1 MKMKNT
7 MKISVSK
14 FLFLFLAACVLSS
27 CEQKRDDDSVDF
39 ILGKPRPV
47 QESLALADSMV
58 VYNAQGMAYT
68 TNSLKE
74 IEKFAKATVLDEE
87 YVEYDRSLRYVSEDE
102 ANLSVSLFQKGK
114 LIDYLFY
121 YENPYSGDTVFDG
134 VVYSLQGSGRMKKMD
149 PIYAFFKERKL
160 STEGKTAEFKTRP
173 NLPALKVDIYVD
185 TFELKEGKNLGDSLC
200 PREFETGLIQ
210 SVKRPCGW
218 RLERALKRYY
228 KEGFNLSVDAT
239 ITFGDSGRV
248 ANVVMNTEH
257 PEYKDFLE
265 EVKSILYYAW
275 MPPEVRTQL
284 VVRQTHPIFTEYLP
298 PELRSRHLFSKV
310 AAQNIVKSEKV
321 HLSFARQ
328 YFQECKGE
336 GSEKD
341 SVEVIGYSD
350 VIKEHCDEIRFT
362 KDLATGGINYLE
374 CIKGVAKRDPLFPKK
389 PVKPAKASTLFDRYH
404 AMYVKEDL
412 SLNQVVTLKI
422 PPCFVEEKLNKEKKY
437 NEDFRF

>member
-1 MKMKNT
+1 MKNFLLSFT
-7 MKISVSK
+7 FLLSTFLVASV
-14 FLFLFLAACVLSS
+14 LLS
-27 CEQKRDDDSVDF
+27 CEQERDNVSVDF
-39 ILGKPRPV
+39 IPGKPRPM

-58 VYNAQGMAYT
+58 VYNALGLAYT
-68 TNSLKE
+68 TNSLKK
-74 IEKFAKATVLDEE
+74 IKKFAKASVLDEE

-121 YENPYSGDTVFDG
+121 FENPYSGDTVFDG
-134 VVYSLQGSGRMKKMD
+134 VVYSLQGCGRIKKLD
-149 PIYAFFKERKL
+149 PIYAFFKERKI

-185 TFELKEGKNLGDSLC
+185 TFELKEGKSLNDTIR

-239 ITFGDSGRV
+239 IMFGDSGRV
-248 ANVVMNTEH
+248 TNVSMNTEH

-275 MPPEVRTQL
+275 MPPKV
-284 VVRQTHPIFTEYLP
+284 QTRLMDPLPCMYISDNLP
-298 PELRSRHLFSKV
+298 PELQSRKIWSYV
-310 AAQNIVKSEKV
+310 AAQEIVKSEKV
-321 HLSFARQ
+321 HLSFSRE
-328 YFQECKGE
+328 YFRMECKGE
-336 GSEKD
+336 GREND
-341 SVEVIGYSD
+341 SVEIAGYSD
-350 VIKEHCDEIRFT
+350 IIKEHCDEIRFT
-362 KDLATGGINYLE
+362 KDFATGGINYLE
-374 CIKGVAKRDPLFPKK
+374 CIKREPLFTKK
-389 PVKPAKASTLFDRYH
+389 PIKFPTIYTLFDRYH

-412 SLNQVVTLKI
+412 SLNQMVILKI
-422 PPCFVEEKLNKEKKY
+422 PQCFVEEK
-437 NEDFRF
+437 

>member
-1 MKMKNT
+1 

-14 FLFLFLAACVLSS
+14 YLFLVLAACVLLS
-27 CEQKRDDDSVDF
+27 CEQKRDNVSVDF
-39 ILGKPRPV
+39 ILGKPRPM

-58 VYNAQGMAYT
+58 VYNAEGLAYA

-74 IEKFAKATVLDEE
+74 IKKFAKAAVLDEE

-149 PIYAFFKERKL
+149 PIYAFFKERKI
-160 STEGKTAEFKTRP
+160 STEGETAEFNTRP
-173 NLPALKVDIYVD
+173 NLPVLNVDIYVD
-185 TFELKEGKNLGDSLC
+185 TFELKEEKFLGDTMP

-210 SVKRPCGW
+210 SVKKPCGW

-248 ANVVMNTEH
+248 TNVSMDTEH

-265 EVKSILYYAW
+265 EIKSILYYAW
-275 MPPEVRTQL
+275 MPPTV
-284 VVRQTHPIFTEYLP
+284 QTRLMDPLPCMYFSDNLP
-298 PELRSRHLFSKV
+298 PELQSRNIWSYV
-310 AAQNIVKSEKV
+310 AAQEIVKSEKV
-321 HLSFARQ
+321 HLSFSRE
-328 YFQECKGE
+328 YFRLECKGE

-341 SVEVIGYSD
+341 SVEIAGYSD
-350 VIKEHCDEIRFT
+350 IIKEYCDEIRFT

-374 CIKGVAKRDPLFPKK
+374 CIKGVAKRDPQFPKM
-389 PVKPAKASTLFDRYH
+389 PVKPAQSFELVDRYH

-412 SLNQVVTLKI
+412 SLNQVVKLKI
-422 PPCFVEEKLNKEKKY
+422 PPCFVEE
-437 NEDFRF
+437 

>member
-1 MKMKNT
+1 MKKKNT

-14 FLFLFLAACVLSS
+14 FLLLILAACVLLS
-27 CEQKRDDDSVDF
+27 CEQERDNVSVDF
-39 ILGKPRPV
+39 IPGKPRPM

-58 VYNAQGMAYT
+58 VYNAEGLAYA

-74 IEKFAKATVLDEE
+74 IKKFAKATVLDEE
-87 YVEYDRSLRYVSEDE
+87 TVEFERILKDDFLDKV
-102 ANLSVSLFQKGK
+102 NLSVSLFQKGT
-114 LIDYLFY
+114 LIDYLFF
-121 YENPYSGDTVFDG
+121 YENRSSWDTLFEG
-134 VVYSLQGSGRMKKMD
+134 IVYSLQGYGRMKKLD
-149 PIYAFFKERKL
+149 SVYTFFKDRNV
-160 STEGKTAEFKTRP
+160 STEGKTAEFNTRP

-185 TFELKEGKNLGDSLC
+185 TFELKEGKNLGDSLR

-210 SVKRPCGW
+210 SIKKPCGW

-248 ANVVMNTEH
+248 TNVSMNTEH

-275 MPPEVRTQL
+275 MPPKV
-284 VVRQTHPIFTEYLP
+284 QTRLMDPLPCMYISDNLP
-298 PELRSRHLFSKV
+298 PELQSRKIWSYV
-310 AAQNIVKSEKV
+310 AAQEIVKSEKV
-321 HLSFARQ
+321 HLSFSRE
-328 YFQECKGE
+328 YFQECNGE

-341 SVEVIGYSD
+341 SVEVIGYFD
-350 VIKEHCDEIRFT
+350 VIKEHCDKIHFT
-362 KDLATGGINYLE
+362 KDLATGGINYLR
-374 CIKGVAKRDPLFPKK
+374 CVKGVKKRDPQFPKK
-389 PVKPAKASTLFDRYH
+389 PVKPAKSVVLFDRYH

-422 PPCFVEEKLNKEKKY
+422 PPCFVEE
-437 NEDFRF
+437 

>member
-1 MKMKNT
+1 M
-7 MKISVSK
+7 
-14 FLFLFLAACVLSS
+14 
-27 CEQKRDDDSVDF
+27 
-39 ILGKPRPV
+39 
-47 QESLALADSMV
+47 
-58 VYNAQGMAYT
+58 
-68 TNSLKE
+68 
-74 IEKFAKATVLDEE
+74 LDEE

-149 PIYAFFKERKL
+149 PIYAFFKERKI

-185 TFELKEGKNLGDSLC
+185 TFELKEGKILGDTMP

-248 ANVVMNTEH
+248 TNVSMNTEH

-275 MPPEVRTQL
+275 MPPKV
-284 VVRQTHPIFTEYLP
+284 QTRLMDPLPCMYISDNLP
-298 PELRSRHLFSKV
+298 PELQSRKIWSYV
-310 AAQNIVKSEKV
+310 AAQEIVKSEKV
-321 HLSFARQ
+321 HLSFSRE
-328 YFQECKGE
+328 YSQECKGE
-336 GSEKD
+336 GNEKD
-341 SVEVIGYSD
+341 SVEIIGYSD
-350 VIKEHCDEIRFT
+350 KIKEHCDEIRFT
-362 KDLATGGINYLE
+362 KDFATGGINYLE
-374 CIKGVAKRDPLFPKK
+374 CIKIEPLFTKK
-389 PVKPAKASTLFDRYH
+389 PIKFPTIYTLFDRYH

-412 SLNQVVTLKI
+412 SLNQVVQLKI
-422 PPCFVEEKLNKEKKY
+422 PACFVEE
-437 NEDFRF
+437 

>member
-1 MKMKNT
+1 MHRFY
-7 MKISVSK
+7 K
-14 FLFLFLAACVLSS
+14 FFFLILAACVLLS
-27 CEQKRDDDSVDF
+27 CEQKCDDDSVDF
-39 ILGKPRPV
+39 ILGKPRPM

-58 VYNAQGMAYT
+58 VYNAQGLAYT

-74 IEKFAKATVLDEE
+74 IKKFAKAAVLDEE
-87 YVEYDRSLRYVSEDE
+87 YVEFERNLKDVYLDE

-121 YENPYSGDTVFDG
+121 YENSYSWDTLFEG
-134 VVYSLQGSGRMKKMD
+134 IVYSLQGYGRMKRLA
-149 PIYAFFKERKL
+149 PIYTFFKDRNI

-185 TFELKEGKNLGDSLC
+185 TFELKEGKILGDTMP
-200 PREFETGLIQ
+200 PREFETGLVN
-210 SVKRPCGW
+210 SVKRPCRW
-218 RLERALKRYY
+218 LLDRTFKRYY

-248 ANVVMNTEH
+248 TNVSMDTDH

-298 PELRSRHLFSKV
+298 PELRSRRLFSKV
-310 AAQNIVKSEKV
+310 AAQNIVKSENV

-336 GSEKD
+336 GSAKD
-341 SVEVIGYSD
+341 SVEIVGYSD
-350 VIKEHCDEIRFT
+350 VIKEHCDEIRFS
-362 KDLATGGINYLE
+362 KDLATGGINYLR
-374 CIKGVAKRDPLFPKK
+374 CIQGKAKRDPLFPKK
-389 PVKPAKASTLFDRYH
+389 PVKPAKVSTLFDRYH

-412 SLNQVVTLKI
+412 SLNQVVKLKI
-422 PPCFVEEKLNKEKKY
+422 PPCFVKK
-437 NEDFRF
+437 

>member
-1 MKMKNT
+1 MYRFY
-7 MKISVSK
+7 K
-14 FLFLFLAACVLSS
+14 FLFLLLAACVLLS
-27 CEQKRDDDSVDF
+27 CEQERDNVSVDF
-39 ILGKPRPV
+39 IPGKPRLL

-58 VYNAQGMAYT
+58 VYNAQGLAYT

-74 IEKFAKATVLDEE
+74 IKKFAKAAVLDEE

-121 YENPYSGDTVFDG
+121 YENSYSWDTLFEG
-134 VVYSLQGSGRMKKMD
+134 IVYSLQGYGRMKKLA
-149 PIYAFFKERKL
+149 PIYTFFKDRNV
-160 STEGKTAEFKTRP
+160 STEGETAEFNTRP

-185 TFELKEGKNLGDSLC
+185 TFELKEGKILGDTMP
-200 PREFETGLIQ
+200 PREFETGLVN
-210 SVKRPCGW
+210 SVKRPCRW
-218 RLERALKRYY
+218 LLDRAFKRYY

-248 ANVVMNTEH
+248 TNVSMDTDH

-298 PELRSRHLFSKV
+298 PELRSRRIFGKI
-310 AAQNIVKSEKV
+310 AAQEIVKSEKV
-321 HLSFARQ
+321 HLSFSRE
-328 YFQECKGE
+328 YFQECNGE
-336 GSEKD
+336 ESEKD
-341 SVEVIGYSD
+341 SIEIVGYSD
-350 VIKEHCDEIRFT
+350 VIKEHCDEIRFS
-362 KDLATGGINYLE
+362 KDLATGGINYLR
-374 CIKGVAKRDPLFPKK
+374 CIQGKAKRDPLFPKK

-404 AMYVKEDL
+404 AMYAKEDL

-422 PPCFVEEKLNKEKKY
+422 PACFVKK
-437 NEDFRF
+437 

>member
-1 MKMKNT
+1 
-7 MKISVSK
+7 
-14 FLFLFLAACVLSS
+14 
-27 CEQKRDDDSVDF
+27 
-39 ILGKPRPV
+39 
-47 QESLALADSMV
+47 
-58 VYNAQGMAYT
+58 
-68 TNSLKE
+68 
-74 IEKFAKATVLDEE
+74 
-87 YVEYDRSLRYVSEDE
+87 
-102 ANLSVSLFQKGK
+102 
-114 LIDYLFY
+114 
-121 YENPYSGDTVFDG
+121 
-134 VVYSLQGSGRMKKMD
+134 MKKMD

-275 MPPEVRTQL
+275 MPPTV
-284 VVRQTHPIFTEYLP
+284 QTRLMDPLPCMYFSDNLP
-298 PELRSRHLFSKV
+298 PELQSRNIWSYV
-310 AAQNIVKSEKV
+310 AAQEIVKSENV

-336 GSEKD
+336 GSAKD
-341 SVEVIGYSD
+341 SVEIVGYSD
-350 VIKEHCDEIRFT
+350 VIKEHCDEIRFS
-362 KDLATGGINYLE
+362 KDLATGGINYLR
-374 CIKGVAKRDPLFPKK
+374 CIQGKAKRDPLFPKK
-389 PVKPAKASTLFDRYH
+389 PVKPAKVSTLFDRYH
-404 AMYVKEDL
+404 AMYAKEDL
-412 SLNQVVTLKI
+412 SLNQVVQLKI
-422 PPCFVEEKLNKEKKY
+422 PACFVEE
-437 NEDFRF
+437 

>member
-1 MKMKNT
+1 MH
-7 MKISVSK
+7 SLYK
-14 FLFLFLAACVLSS
+14 FFFLVLAACVLLS
-27 CEQKRDDDSVDF
+27 CEQKHDEVSIDF
-39 ILGKPRPV
+39 IPGKPRLL

-149 PIYAFFKERKL
+149 PIYAFFKERKI
-160 STEGKTAEFKTRP
+160 STEGETAEFKTRP

-185 TFELKEGKNLGDSLC
+185 TFELKEGENLGDSLR

-210 SVKRPCGW
+210 SIKKPCGW

-248 ANVVMNTEH
+248 TNVSMNTEH

-275 MPPEVRTQL
+275 MPPKV
-284 VVRQTHPIFTEYLP
+284 QTRLMDPLPCMYISDNLP
-298 PELRSRHLFSKV
+298 PELQSRKIWSYV
-310 AAQNIVKSEKV
+310 AAQEIVKSEKV
-321 HLSFARQ
+321 HLSFSRE
-328 YFQECKGE
+328 YSQECKGE
-336 GSEKD
+336 GNEKD
-341 SVEVIGYSD
+341 SVEIIGYSD
-350 VIKEHCDEIRFT
+350 KIKEHCDEIRFT
-362 KDLATGGINYLE
+362 KDFATGGINYLE
-374 CIKGVAKRDPLFPKK
+374 CIKIEPLFTKK
-389 PVKPAKASTLFDRYH
+389 PIKFPTIYTLFDRYH

-412 SLNQVVTLKI
+412 SLNQVVQLKI
-422 PPCFVEEKLNKEKKY
+422 PACFVEE
-437 NEDFRF
+437 

>member
-14 FLFLFLAACVLSS
+14 FLLLILAACVLLS
-27 CEQKRDDDSVDF
+27 CEQERDNVSVDF
-39 ILGKPRPV
+39 IPGKPRPM

-58 VYNAQGMAYT
+58 VYNAQGLAYT

-74 IEKFAKATVLDEE
+74 IKKFAKAAVLDEE

-149 PIYAFFKERKL
+149 PIYAFFNERKI
-160 STEGKTAEFKTRP
+160 STEGETAEFNTRP
-173 NLPALKVDIYVD
+173 NLPVLNVDIYVD
-185 TFELKEGKNLGDSLC
+185 TFELKEGKFLSDTMP
-200 PREFETGLIQ
+200 PREFETGLVN
-210 SVKRPCGW
+210 SVKRPCRW
-218 RLERALKRYY
+218 LLDRTFKRYY

-248 ANVVMNTEH
+248 TNVSMDTEH

-284 VVRQTHPIFTEYLP
+284 VVRQHPIFTEYLP
-298 PELRSRHLFSKV
+298 PELRSRRIFGKI
-310 AAQNIVKSEKV
+310 AAQEIVKSEKV
-321 HLSFARQ
+321 HLSFSRE
-328 YFQECKGE
+328 YFQECNGE
-336 GSEKD
+336 ESEKD
-341 SVEVIGYSD
+341 SIEIVGYSD
-350 VIKEHCDEIRFT
+350 VIKEHCDKIHFT
-362 KDLATGGINYLE
+362 KDLATGGINYLR
-374 CIKGVAKRDPLFPKK
+374 CVKGVTKRDPLFPKK
-389 PVKPAKASTLFDRYH
+389 PVKPAKSFVLFDRYH
-404 AMYVKEDL
+404 AMYAKEDL

-422 PPCFVEEKLNKEKKY
+422 PACFVKE
-437 NEDFRF
+437 